1 MVCHPS
7 SLSEIDMRLAS
18 TKTAAVL
25 CGGLLLALSVP
36 ASAAVDAKLLDML
49 KANGQITAA
58 QYTELQAELAKD
70 QKEKQIAQQAQQETN
85 EQIAATA
92 KKTNDL
98 SVFDQKLAWAAKT
111 QLKGDVRFRQE
122 TVKIDGTPNNGGK
135 DKDRQRIRARLGA
148 YTEINSQVDTG
159 IRIATGNSED
169 ARSTNQDLDS
179 YFNKKSLW
187 LDLGYIDY
195 HPDQIKNLH
204 VIGGKMLQPWV
215 SMGDVIWDSDVN
227 PEGLAVTYKYP
238 LGTSAELF
246 GSLGNYTLKDNVNGE
261 GVQFRNDLRMTAGQ
275 LGSRFSLTDN
285 LKVTLGGS
293 VYAFQ
298 NDQDSRC
305 PTAGSTQCL
314 TPAETIANTAA
325 GNASEYR
332 LYEGFSQVDIG
343 GLAVPLSF
351 YGQYVK
357 NNEATQKDQDTAWLL
372 GAKSKVFGFNLDY
385 NYRDVQRYAVV
396 GAFTD
401 SDFAGGFTGARGHKF
416 KVGYDIDKNFAIGAT
431 YFLTKADYASAPGYR
446 DANANTLQLDA
457 EAKF

>member
-1 MVCHPS
+1 
-7 SLSEIDMRLAS
+7 MRLAS
-18 TKTAAVL
+18 TKTAAAL

-58 QYTELQAELAKD
+58 QYTELQSELAKD
-70 QKEKQIAQQAQQETN
+70 QKEQQIARQAQQETN

-92 KKTNDL
+92 KKTNEL
-98 SVFDQKLAWAAKT
+98 SSFDQKLAWAAKT
-111 QLKGDVRFRQE
+111 QLKGDVRFRHE
-122 TVKIDGTPNNGGK
+122 TIKIDGTPNNGGK
-135 DKDRQRIRARLGA
+135 DKDRERIRARLGA

-159 IRIATGNSED
+159 IRIATGSSDD
-169 ARSTNQDLDS
+169 ARSTNQDLDG
-179 YFNKKSLW
+179 YFNKKSIW

-215 SMGDVIWDSDVN
+215 SMGDVIWDSDIN
-227 PEGLAVTYKYP
+227 PEGLALTYKYP
-238 LGTSAELF
+238 LGSSAELF
-246 GSLGNYTLKDNVNGE
+246 GSLGNYNLKDNVNGD

-275 LGSRFSLTDN
+275 LGSRFTLTDN
-285 LKVTLGGS
+285 LKLTLGGS

-298 NDQDSRC
+298 NDEDSRC
-305 PTAGSTQCL
+305 PTAGSTACL
-314 TPAETIANTAA
+314 TPAETVANTTA

-332 LYEGFSQVDIG
+332 LYEGFSQIDIG

-351 YGQYVK
+351 YGQYVQNTK
-357 NNEATQKDQDTAWLL
+357 ATDKDQDTAWLL

-396 GAFTD
+396 GALTD

-416 KVGYDIDKNFAIGAT
+416 KVGYDIDKNFAVGAT
-431 YFLTKADYASAPGYR
+431 YFLTKADYASAAGYR

>member
-1 MVCHPS
+1 
-7 SLSEIDMRLAS
+7 MRLAS
-18 TKTAAVL
+18 TKTAAAL

-36 ASAAVDAKLLDML
+36 ANAAVDAKLLDML

-98 SVFDQKLAWAAKT
+98 SVFDQKLAWAART

-122 TVKIDGTPNNGGK
+122 TVKIQGESNNGGR

-148 YTEINSQVDTG
+148 YTEVNSQVDTG
-159 IRIATGNSED
+159 IRIATGSSDD
-169 ARSTNQDLDS
+169 ARSTNQDQDN
-179 YFNKKSLW
+179 YFDKKSIW

-215 SMGDVIWDSDVN
+215 NMGDVIWDSDIN
-227 PEGLAVTYKYP
+227 PEGLALTYKYP
-238 LGTSAELF
+238 LGSSAELF
-246 GSLGNYTLKDNVNGE
+246 GSIGNYNLKDNVDGD
-261 GVQFRNDLRMTAGQ
+261 GVQFRHDLRLTSGQ
-275 LGSRFSLTDN
+275 LGTRFSVTDN
-285 LKVTLGGS
+285 LKMTLGGS
-293 VYAFQ
+293 VYAYQ
-298 NDQDSRC
+298 NDKDSRC
-305 PTAGSTQCL
+305 TTTT
-314 TPAETIANTAA
+314 TPCALAVN
-325 GNASEYR
+325 GNSADNQFR
-332 LYEGFSQVDIG
+332 LYEGFAQADIG
-343 GLAVPLSF
+343 GLAVPLAF

-357 NNEATQKDQDTAWLL
+357 NNDAVTDQDTAWLI
-372 GAKSKVFGFNLDY
+372 GAKSKVFGLNLDY
-385 NYRDVQRYAVV
+385 NYRDIQRNAVV

-401 SDFAGGFTGARGHKF
+401 SDFANGTTGSRGHKM
-416 KVGYDIDKNFAIGAT
+416 KVSYDIDKNFALGAT
-431 YFLTKADYASAPGYR
+431 YFLTKADYASRTQR
-446 DANANTLQLDA
+446 DANTNTLQLDA

>member
-1 MVCHPS
+1 
-7 SLSEIDMRLAS
+7 MRLAS

-49 KANGQITAA
+49 KANGQITAS
-58 QYTELQAELAKD
+58 QYTELQNELAKD
-70 QKEKQIAQQAQQETN
+70 QKEQQIARQAQQETN

-92 KKTNDL
+92 KKTNEL
-98 SVFDQKLAWAAKT
+98 SSFDQKLAWAAKT

-227 PEGLAVTYKYP
+227 PEGLALTYKYP
-238 LGTSAELF
+238 LSGSAELF

-305 PTAGSTQCL
+305 PSAGSTQCL
-314 TPAETIANTAA
+314 TPAETVANTTA

-343 GLAVPLSF
+343 GLAVPLSL

-357 NNEATQKDQDTAWLL
+357 NNEATEKDQDTAWLL

-431 YFLTKADYASAPGYR
+431 YFLTKADYASVAGYR

>member
-1 MVCHPS
+1 
-7 SLSEIDMRLAS
+7 MRLAS

-58 QYTELQAELAKD
+58 QYTELQSELAKD
-70 QKEKQIAQQAQQETN
+70 QKEQQIARQAQQETN

-92 KKTNDL
+92 KKTNEL
-98 SVFDQKLAWAAKT
+98 SSFDQKLAWAAKT
-111 QLKGDVRFRQE
+111 QLKGDVRFRHE
-122 TVKIDGTPNNGGK
+122 TIKIDGTPNNGGK
-135 DKDRQRIRARLGA
+135 DKDRERIRARLGA
-148 YTEINSQVDTG
+148 FTEINSQVDTG
-159 IRIATGNSED
+159 IRVATGSSDD
-169 ARSTNQDLDS
+169 ARSTNQDLDG
-179 YFNKKSLW
+179 YFNKKSIW

-195 HPDQIKNLH
+195 HPTQIKNLH

-215 SMGDVIWDSDVN
+215 SMGDVIWDSDIN
-227 PEGLAVTYKYP
+227 PEGLALTYKYP
-238 LGTSAELF
+238 VGSSAELF
-246 GSLGNYTLKDNVNGE
+246 GSLGNYSLKDNVNGD

-285 LKVTLGGS
+285 LKLTLGGS

-298 NDQDSRC
+298 NDEDSRC
-305 PTAGSTQCL
+305 PTTTGTTPGCL
-314 TPAETIANTAA
+314 TPSETVANTTA

-351 YGQYVK
+351 YGQYVQNTK
-357 NNEATQKDQDTAWLL
+357 ATDKDKDTAWLL

-431 YFLTKADYASAPGYR
+431 YFLTKADYASATGYR

>member
-1 MVCHPS
+1 
-7 SLSEIDMRLAS
+7 
-18 TKTAAVL
+18 
-25 CGGLLLALSVP
+25 
-36 ASAAVDAKLLDML
+36 
-49 KANGQITAA
+49 
-58 QYTELQAELAKD
+58 LAKV
-70 QKEKQIAQQAQQETN
+70 QKEQQIARQAQQETN

-92 KKTNDL
+92 KKTNEL
-98 SVFDQKLAWAAKT
+98 SSFDQKLAWAAKT
-111 QLKGDVRFRQE
+111 QLKGDVRFRHE
-122 TVKIDGTPNNGGK
+122 TIKIDGTPNNGGK
-135 DKDRQRIRARLGA
+135 DKDRERIRARLGA
-148 YTEINSQVDTG
+148 FTEINSQVDTG
-159 IRIATGNSED
+159 IRVATGSSDD
-169 ARSTNQDLDS
+169 ARSTNQDLDG
-179 YFNKKSLW
+179 YFNKKSIW

-195 HPDQIKNLH
+195 HPTQIKNLH

-215 SMGDVIWDSDVN
+215 SMGDVIWDSDIN
-227 PEGLAVTYKYP
+227 PEGLALTYKYP
-238 LGTSAELF
+238 LGSSAELF
-246 GSLGNYTLKDNVNGE
+246 GSLGNYSLKDNVNGD

-285 LKVTLGGS
+285 LKLTLGGS

-298 NDQDSRC
+298 NDEDSRC
-305 PTAGSTQCL
+305 PTTTGTTPGCL
-314 TPAETIANTAA
+314 TPSETVANTTA

-351 YGQYVK
+351 YGQYVQNTK
-357 NNEATQKDQDTAWLL
+357 ATDKDKDTAWLL

-431 YFLTKADYASAPGYR
+431 YFLTKADYASATGYR

>member
-1 MVCHPS
+1 
-7 SLSEIDMRLAS
+7 MRLAS

-58 QYTELQAELAKD
+58 QYTELQSELAKD
-70 QKEKQIAQQAQQETN
+70 QKEQQIARQAQQETN

-92 KKTNDL
+92 KKTNEL
-98 SVFDQKLAWAAKT
+98 SSFDQKLAWAAKT
-111 QLKGDVRFRQE
+111 QLKGDVRFRHE
-122 TVKIDGTPNNGGK
+122 TIKIDGTPNNGGK
-135 DKDRQRIRARLGA
+135 DKDRERIRARLGA
-148 YTEINSQVDTG
+148 FTEINSQVDTG
-159 IRIATGNSED
+159 IRVATGSSDD
-169 ARSTNQDLDS
+169 ARSTNQDLDG
-179 YFNKKSLW
+179 YFDKKSIW

-195 HPDQIKNLH
+195 HPTQVKNLH

-215 SMGDVIWDSDVN
+215 SMADVIWDSDIN
-227 PEGLAVTYKYP
+227 PEGLALTYKYP
-238 LGTSAELF
+238 LGSSAELF
-246 GSLGNYTLKDNVNGE
+246 GSLGNYSLKDNVNGD

-285 LKVTLGGS
+285 LKLTLGGS

-298 NDQDSRC
+298 NDEDSRC
-305 PTAGSTQCL
+305 PTATGTTPGCL
-314 TPAETIANTAA
+314 TPSETVANTTA

-351 YGQYVK
+351 YGQYVQNTK
-357 NNEATQKDQDTAWLL
+357 ATDKDKDTAWLL
-372 GAKSKVFGFNLDY
+372 GAKSKVFGLNLDY

-431 YFLTKADYASAPGYR
+431 YFLTKADYASATGYR

>member
-1 MVCHPS
+1 
-7 SLSEIDMRLAS
+7 MRLAS
-18 TKTAAVL
+18 TKTAAAL

-49 KANGQITAA
+49 KANGQITGS

-111 QLKGDVRFRQE
+111 QFKGDVRFRQE
-122 TVKIDGTPNNGGK
+122 TVKIQGESNNGGR

-148 YTEINSQVDTG
+148 YTEINNQVDTG
-159 IRIATGNSED
+159 IRISTGSSDD
-169 ARSTNQDLDS
+169 ARSTNQDQDN
-179 YFNKKSLW
+179 YFNKKSIW

-215 SMGDVIWDSDVN
+215 SMGDIIWDSDIN
-227 PEGLAVTYKYP
+227 PEGLALTYKYP
-238 LGTSAELF
+238 LGSSAELF
-246 GSLGNYTLKDNVNGE
+246 GSLGNYNLKDNVDGD
-261 GVQFRNDLRMTAGQ
+261 GVQFRNDLRLTSGQ
-275 LGSRFSLTDN
+275 LGTRFSVTDN
-285 LKVTLGGS
+285 LKMTLGGS
-293 VYAFQ
+293 IYAYQ
-298 NDQDSRC
+298 NDQN
-305 PTAGSTQCL
+305 STCTSST
-314 TPAETIANTAA
+314 TPCALAVNGNSAN
-325 GNASEYR
+325 EQFR
-332 LYEGFSQVDIG
+332 LYEGFAQADIG
-343 GLAVPLSF
+343 GLAVPLAF

-357 NNEATQKDQDTAWLL
+357 NNDASNDQDTAWLL

-385 NYRDVQRYAVV
+385 NYRDTQRNAVV

-401 SDFAGGFTGARGHKF
+401 SDFANGTTGSRGHKM
-416 KVGYDIDKNFAIGAT
+416 KVSYDIDKNFAVGAT
-431 YFLTKADYASAPGYR
+431 YFLTKADYASRTQR
-446 DANANTLQLDA
+446 DANTNTLQLDA

>member
-1 MVCHPS
+1 
-7 SLSEIDMRLAS
+7 MRLAS
-18 TKTAAVL
+18 TKTAAAL

-58 QYTELQAELAKD
+58 QYTELQSELAKD
-70 QKEKQIAQQAQQETN
+70 QKEQQIARQAQQETN

-92 KKTNDL
+92 KKTNEL
-98 SVFDQKLAWAAKT
+98 SSFDQKLAWAAKT
-111 QLKGDVRFRQE
+111 QLKGDVRFRHE
-122 TVKIDGTPNNGGK
+122 TIKIDGTPNNGGK
-135 DKDRQRIRARLGA
+135 DKDRERIRARLGA
-148 YTEINSQVDTG
+148 FTEINSQVDTG
-159 IRIATGNSED
+159 IRVATGSSDD
-169 ARSTNQDLDS
+169 ARSTNQDLDG
-179 YFNKKSLW
+179 YFDKKSIW

-195 HPDQIKNLH
+195 HPTQIKNLH

-215 SMGDVIWDSDVN
+215 SMADVIWDSDIN
-227 PEGLAVTYKYP
+227 PEGLALTYKYP
-238 LGTSAELF
+238 LGSSTELF
-246 GSLGNYTLKDNVNGE
+246 GSLGNYSLKDNVNGD

-285 LKVTLGGS
+285 LKLTLGGS

-298 NDQDSRC
+298 NDEDSRC
-305 PTAGSTQCL
+305 PTATGTTPGCL
-314 TPAETIANTAA
+314 TPSETVANTTA

-351 YGQYVK
+351 YGQYVQNTK
-357 NNEATQKDQDTAWLL
+357 ATDKDKDTAWLL
-372 GAKSKVFGFNLDY
+372 GAKSKVFGLNLDY

-431 YFLTKADYASAPGYR
+431 YFLTKADYASATGYR

>member
-1 MVCHPS
+1 
-7 SLSEIDMRLAS
+7 MRLAS
-18 TKTAAVL
+18 TKTAAAL

-49 KANGQITAA
+49 KANGQITGS

-111 QLKGDVRFRQE
+111 QFKGDVRFRQE
-122 TVKIDGTPNNGGK
+122 TVKIQGESNNGGR

-148 YTEINSQVDTG
+148 YTEINNQVDTG
-159 IRIATGNSED
+159 IRISTGSSDD
-169 ARSTNQDLDS
+169 ARSTNQDQDN
-179 YFNKKSLW
+179 YFDKKSIW

-195 HPDQIKNLH
+195 HPNQIKNLH

-215 SMGDVIWDSDVN
+215 SMGDVIWDGDIN
-227 PEGLAVTYKYP
+227 PEGLALTYKYP
-238 LGTSAELF
+238 LGSSAELF
-246 GSLGNYTLKDNVNGE
+246 GSLGNYNLKDNVDGD
-261 GVQFRNDLRMTAGQ
+261 GVQFRNDLRLTSGQ
-275 LGSRFSLTDN
+275 LGTRFSVTDN
-285 LKVTLGGS
+285 LKMTLGGS
-293 VYAFQ
+293 IYAYQ
-298 NDQDSRC
+298 NDEN
-305 PTAGSTQCL
+305 STCTSST
-314 TPAETIANTAA
+314 TPCALAVNGNSAN
-325 GNASEYR
+325 EEFR
-332 LYEGFSQVDIG
+332 LYEGFAQADIG
-343 GLAVPLSF
+343 GLAVPLAF

-357 NNEATQKDQDTAWLL
+357 NNDASNDQDTAWLL

-385 NYRDVQRYAVV
+385 NYRDTQRNAVV

-401 SDFAGGFTGARGHKF
+401 SDFANGTTGSRGHKM
-416 KVGYDIDKNFAIGAT
+416 KVSYDIDKNFAVGAT
-431 YFLTKADYASAPGYR
+431 YYLTKADYASRTQR
-446 DANANTLQLDA
+446 DANTNTLQLDA